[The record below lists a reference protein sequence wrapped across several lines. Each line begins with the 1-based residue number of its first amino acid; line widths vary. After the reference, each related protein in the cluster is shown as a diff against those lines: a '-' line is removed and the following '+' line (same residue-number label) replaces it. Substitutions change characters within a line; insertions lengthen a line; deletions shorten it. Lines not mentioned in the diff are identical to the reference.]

1 MKVAYFRD
9 TDLMYITLKPD
20 SHYKESEEV
29 APGVVLDF
37 DDAGN
42 VLAVEIYTG
51 ASEKVDLSVLLT
63 EGLPTEAR
71 SSPASGTGARG
82 GSGA

>member
-1 MKVAYFRD
+1 
-9 TDLMYITLKPD
+9 
-20 SHYKESEEV
+20 
-29 APGVVLDF
+29 VLDF
-37 DDAGN
+37 DDAGT
-42 VLAVEIYTG
+42 VLTVEIYTG
-51 ASEKVDLSVLLT
+51 ASEKVNLSVLLT